1 MFTGI
6 IKEIGKV
13 GKITRR
19 GSSTI
24 LGVACGAIS
33 AQAKLSDSIA
43 VNGAC
48 LTVFKKEKGI
58 LFFEAVTP
66 TLVKTNLKDLK
77 IGALVNLESALSV
90 GDKLGGHFVLGHV
103 DCAVRL
109 KKIVNHG
116 AFRQVE
122 IELPNGFKK
131 YTIENGS
138 IAVDGVSLTIKK
150 VMAQSFTLD
159 IIPFTWE
166 HTALKYRHP
175 GYMANLE
182 FDYLLKSNF
191 GK

>member
-6 IKEIGKV
+6 VKEIGKV
-13 GKITRR
+13 EKITRR
-19 GSSTI
+19 GSSI
-24 LGVACGAIS
+24 VLGVACAAIS

-43 VNGAC
+43 VNGVC
-48 LTVFKKEKGI
+48 LTVSKKEKGI

-77 IGALVNLESALSV
+77 IGALANLEPALSV
-90 GDKLGGHFVLGHV
+90 GDKLGGHFVLGHI
-103 DCAVRL
+103 DCAARL

-116 AFRQVE
+116 AFWQVE
-122 IELPNGFKK
+122 IELPNEFKK

-138 IAVDGVSLTIKK
+138 IAVDGISLTIKK
-150 VMAQSFTLD
+150 VMARSFTLD

-166 HTALKYRHP
+166 YTALKFRRP

-182 FDYLLKSNF
+182 FDYLMKPRRS
-191 GK
+191 